1 LASAL
6 IGVVE
11 RQKKIIVFALVI
23 SFLLMLGKFIAYFI
37 TSSNAILTDAAESIV
52 NVLASAF
59 AFYSIYLSAQPKDV
73 NHPYGHGK
81 VEFFSM
87 FVEGIL
93 ILMAGLLIILKSTY
107 NLFFPV
113 EVQLLFSG
121 SIIIAVTGF
130 INFFVGRLLIKE
142 SKGTNSLALYADG
155 KHLLTDAYSSA
166 ALVVGLLVIH
176 FTKVLFLD
184 SLLSIIMGLYII
196 YNGYILVR
204 RSVGGLMDESDF
216 KVVKQVITILNENR
230 HNAWIDIHNLRT
242 QSYGHELHID
252 CHVTLPYYYELN
264 KVHDEISQIDTLIN
278 QKGFVRTEFFIHADP
293 CLPQCCHYC
302 RMEACPVRSEIQ
314 TKDIA
319 WTPEIVTRNQKHFE

>member
-1 LASAL
+1 M
-6 IGVVE
+6 E
-11 RQKKIIVFALVI
+11 RQKKLIVFALVM

-113 EVQLLFSG
+113 EVQLLFDG
-121 SIIIAVTGF
+121 SVIIVATGF
-130 INFFVGRLLIKE
+130 INFFIGRLLIKE
-142 SKGTNSLALYADG
+142 SKESNSLVLYADG

-166 ALVVGLLVIH
+166 ALVIGLLVIH
-176 FTKVLFLD
+176 FTRILFLD
-184 SLLSIIMGLYII
+184 SILSIIMGLYII
-196 YNGYILVR
+196 YNGYVLTR
-204 RSVGGLMDESDF
+204 KSVGGLMYESDY
-216 KVVKQVITILNENR
+216 KVVKHVITILN
-230 HNAWIDIHNLRT
+230 
-242 QSYGHELHID
+242 
-252 CHVTLPYYYELN
+252 
-264 KVHDEISQIDTLIN
+264 
-278 QKGFVRTEFFIHADP
+278 
-293 CLPQCCHYC
+293 
-302 RMEACPVRSEIQ
+302 
-314 TKDIA
+314 
-319 WTPEIVTRNQKHFE
+319 